1 MEDTATHVVEED
13 EMSENDS
20 IGLAGALHVEEEPLT
35 GGIADAG
42 TILPQPRPLHRD
54 LYRLN
59 AQHLETLKFL
69 APMCGGLPV
78 ADEKMTAMLKYAK
91 TLDSTR
97 ATFLP
102 KTAATAWRRLCKV
115 RTLKKSFV

>member
-1 MEDTATHVVEED
+1 MGDTATHVVVDD
-13 EMSENDS
+13 EMSENDG
-20 IGLAGALHVEEEPLT
+20 IGIAGALHVEDAPLT
-35 GGIADAG
+35 GGIAPAG
-42 TILPQPRPLHRD
+42 TLLPQPRPLHRD

-59 AQHLETLKFL
+59 AKHLETLKFL
-69 APMCGGLPV
+69 APMCAGLPV

-102 KTAATAWRRLCKV
+102 KTAPTAWRRLCKV
-115 RTLKKSFV
+115 RTSKKSCV